1 MATQQKFVIEYGLNV
16 GSNEVITSA
25 GKVTAAAVSALTSD
39 NLTEGSSNLY
49 YANSLVDTHL
59 ADSSASKTLAN
70 VQVDGGTI

>member
-25 GKVTAAAVSALTSD
+25 GKITAAAISELTSD

-49 YANSLVDTHL
+49 YANSLVNTYL
-59 ADSSASKTLAN
+59 ADASASKTLAN

>member
-25 GKVTAAAVSALTSD
+25 GKITAAAVSSLNSD
-39 NLTEGSSNLY
+39 DLSEGSSNLY

>member
-25 GKVTAAAVSALTSD
+25 GKITAAAVSSLTSD
-39 NLTEGSSNLY
+39 DLSEGSSNLY
-49 YANSLVDTHL
+49 YADSLVDTHL

>member
-25 GKVTAAAVSALTSD
+25 GKITAAAVSSLTSD
-39 NLTEGSSNLY
+39 DLSEGSSNLY